1 MPPGASVADPAT
13 DTASPATSTRVS
25 PVTGPVLDG
34 TFRVDFDYTKQT
46 VNGVP
51 IINLPPNDSSWWA
64 FRSMCTSVGCVA
76 TGAALGDVNHQEATG
91 GADVL
96 RFAGGHWQDTPKLQP
111 PAQCAGARN
120 GAITDTVTVSWSFE
134 PQPDGTLQGVQI
146 VTTVTNE
153 CGGTKGTVRR
163 TPISATRIGDVPPS
177 VTLAD
182 PALSK

>member
-1 MPPGASVADPAT
+1 MTGTPKLSTMPLWPCARVA
-13 DTASPATSTRVS
+13 
-25 PVTGPVLDG
+25 GPILDG

-46 VNGVP
+46 FNGGPVVNP
-51 IINLPPNDSSWWA
+51 PPNNSIQWA
-64 FRSMCTSVGCVA
+64 FRSICPSAGCVA
-76 TGAALGDVNHQEATG
+76 TGAALSDGNNQKVAVGAT
-91 GADVL
+91 DVL
-96 RFAGGHWQDTPKLQP
+96 RFTDGHWQDTPYLRP
-111 PAQCAGARN
+111 PAQCTGPPS
-120 GAITDTVTVSWSFE
+120 GAITDTVTSSWSFE

-182 PALSK
+182 PALFK